1 MTLNDVLKGIG
12 AAAGALVTLGAV
24 AGVWHALS
32 LPTPAWSQDVM
43 RLEKQQ
49 LDTATEVYQEKLN
62 NLTILG
68 TQLKVSP
75 SATDAERNLIE
86 NEKKAAQRTLDGIN
100 QRRIEL
106 SK

>member
-24 AGVWHALS
+24 AGAWHALS

>member
-1 MTLNDVLKGIG
+1 MTFNDAAKAVG
-12 AAAGALVTLGAV
+12 AAAGAVITLAAVVGA
-24 AGVWHALS
+24 WHVLN
-32 LPTPAWSQDVM
+32 LPVPAWSQDVQ

-49 LDTATEVYQEKLN
+49 LNTATEVYQQKLD

-68 TQLKVSP
+68 AQLRVSP

-86 NEKKAAQRTLDGIN
+86 NQKKETERMLEEIKR
-100 QRRIEL
+100 RRIEL

>member
-49 LDTATEVYQEKLN
+49 LDTAHRGLS
-62 NLTILG
+62 G
-68 TQLKVSP
+68 
-75 SATDAERNLIE
+75 
-86 NEKKAAQRTLDGIN
+86 KA
-100 QRRIEL
+100 
-106 SK
+106 K